1 MIDIIKS
8 INADQE
14 INIKEIYELFKTE
27 SPDLNSKFLTQ
38 ILKYKDINEFFTY
51 YSKLDF
57 KNVSSIFNDLESL
70 TLIISNKKDEENI
83 FDNQTDKYLCDIS
96 KIIFSLLLVEKTN
109 KLLNNFISTSKSTI
123 NEFFSKNEKNSIS
136 TNINNC
142 LNSLI
147 NTSPDFIQRSL
158 SRRGTREK
166 TNTSN
171 NNKSKRNSLLS
182 DMTSNDT
189 EIILLDNNTP
199 KFKEKELSNKDSSKD
214 KKDESSLKESEK
226 SMDSILSLKNMKFL
240 SETGDMTI
248 RGIRKKNKT
257 IKIGFEK
264 QEAELFLK
272 QKSNSNKINEKNSS
286 NLDELNS
293 NTEYNSNSLDKS
305 KILADLLNAINCL
318 FENNKINLEQ
328 KLSLKQLLISDS
340 ESVINRLFKF
350 NETNFP
356 FNTNLKNIFKKFL
369 IMELDNI

>member
-8 INADQE
+8 INTDEE
-14 INIKEIYELFKTE
+14 INIKEVYELFKTD
-27 SPDLNSKFLTQ
+27 SSDLNSQFLTNMQ
-38 ILKYKDINEFFTY
+38 KHKDINEFFTY

-57 KNVSSIFNDLESL
+57 KNVLSIFNDLESL
-70 TLIISNKKDEENI
+70 SFTITNKKVEENI
-83 FDNQTDKYLCDIS
+83 FDNQTDKYLFDIS
-96 KIIFSLLLVEKTN
+96 KIILSLLLVEKTN
-109 KLLNNFISTSKSTI
+109 KLLNNFISTSKSAI
-123 NEFFSKNEKNSIS
+123 NEFFSKNEKSSIS
-136 TNINNC
+136 SNINNC
-142 LNSLI
+142 LNNLL
-147 NTSPDFIQRSL
+147 NYHPDFIQRSL

-166 TNTSN
+166 TLS
-171 NNKSKRNSLLS
+171 KSKRNSLLS
-182 DMTSNDT
+182 EMTSNET

-199 KFKEKELSNKDSSKD
+199 KFQEKELTNKDSSKD
-214 KKDESSLKESEK
+214 KKEETSLKDSEK

-264 QEAELFLK
+264 QEAEFFLK

-293 NTEYNSNSLDKS
+293 NTEYNSNSIDKS

-356 FNTNLKNIFKKFL
+356 FNTNLKSVFKKFL
-369 IMELDNI
+369 ISELKNNS